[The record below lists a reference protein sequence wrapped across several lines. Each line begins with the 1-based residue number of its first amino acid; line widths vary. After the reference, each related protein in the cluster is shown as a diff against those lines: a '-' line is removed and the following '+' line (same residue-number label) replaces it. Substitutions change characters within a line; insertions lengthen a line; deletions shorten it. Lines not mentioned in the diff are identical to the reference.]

1 MLLPRFDP
9 PGFLNDFND
18 TQKAAWSKFIS
29 DRLDAEMAA
38 AAALGHH
45 FYNPT
50 KKDTAN
56 DVQTLEISW
65 TAFPHIVEVNTPSD
79 RLRWQTADGSR
90 NVQDEYCEWSV
101 TRDPAPPHKITRV
114 TFTCEGPEYWSF
126 LARTNPTKVLSLYQ
140 QFISPQV
147 KMPDLFVSNG
157 QYRPQNKWNNS
168 TTRGAMHL
176 IQGANTLGA
185 ELNIAVRSSIIRQIN
200 GTVLMGEQVLIECG
214 QYGDPER
221 HSDPHIGELI
231 NDLARQHDDITI
243 ANPVALYIKGLATS
257 GWSTPDGSDPRQYW
271 TIVRG
276 DANHAVRAVY
286 EVPKA
291 KNFTVSDITIN
302 GVPIDFGAQIADFIT
317 IKIVGQACRLGQ
329 NQTPPVT
336 QCVGAAPFAAVAHV
350 EEALAHPAVNR
361 HR

>member
-9 PGFLNDFND
+9 PAFLNDFND

-29 DRLDAEMAA
+29 DRLDAEIAA
-38 AAALGHH
+38 APGQH

-65 TAFPHIVEVNTPSD
+65 TAFPRAVAVNTPSD
-79 RLRWQTADGSR
+79 RMRWQTADGSR

-101 TRDPAPPHKITRV
+101 TRAPATPHKITRV
-114 TFTCEGPEYWSF
+114 TFTCEGPEYWNF

-147 KMPDLFVSNG
+147 KRQDLFLSNG
-157 QYRPQNKWNNS
+157 QYRPQNKWNKS
-168 TTRGAMHL
+168 TTLGAMHL
-176 IQGANTLGA
+176 IQAANTLGA
-185 ELNIAVRSSIIRQIN
+185 ELNIAVQSSIIRRIN
-200 GTVLMGEQVLIECG
+200 GTILMGEQELIDCG

-221 HSDPHIGELI
+221 NSDPHIGAQI
-231 NDLARQHDDITI
+231 NALARQQADITI
-243 ANPVALYIKGLATS
+243 ANPVALYIQGLSTN
-257 GWSTPDGSDPRQYW
+257 GWRTPDGSDPKQYW

-286 EVPKA
+286 EVPQA
-291 KNFTVSDITIN
+291 KGFTVSDITIN

-317 IKIVGQACRLGQ
+317 IKIIGQACRLGQ

-336 QCVGAAPFAAVAHV
+336 QCVGETPLAAVAHV
-350 EEALAHPAVNR
+350 EEALAHPAVSM

>member
-9 PGFLNDFND
+9 PAFLNDYND

-29 DRLDAEMAA
+29 DRLDAEIAA
-38 AAALGHH
+38 APGQH

-56 DVQTLEISW
+56 DVQTLTISW
-65 TAFPHIVEVNTPSD
+65 TAFPRSVAISAPSD
-79 RLRWQTADGSR
+79 RIRWQTADGSR

-101 TRDPAPPHKITRV
+101 TRNPTTHKITRV

-126 LARTNPTKVLSLYQ
+126 LARSNPDKVVSLYQ
-140 QFISPQV
+140 QLISPQV
-147 KMPDLFVSNG
+147 KKQDLFLANG

-176 IQGANTLGA
+176 IQQANTLGA
-185 ELNIAVRSSIIRQIN
+185 ELNIAVRASIIRQIN
-200 GTVLMGEQVLIECG
+200 GTILTGEQELIDCG

-221 HSDPHIGELI
+221 NSDPHIGAQI
-231 NDLARQHDDITI
+231 NELARQHADITI
-243 ANPVALYIKGLATS
+243 ANPVALYIQGLSTN
-257 GWSTPDGSDPRQYW
+257 GWTTPDNSDPKQYW

-286 EVPKA
+286 EVPQA
-291 KNFTVSDITIN
+291 KGFTVGDITIN
-302 GVPIDFGAQIADFIT
+302 GVPIEFGAQIADFIT
-317 IKIVGQACRLGQ
+317 IQIVGQACRFGQ

-336 QCVGAAPFAAVAHV
+336 QCVGQAPFAAVAHV
-350 EEALAHPAVNR
+350 EEALAHPAVGMNR
-361 HR
+361 

>member
-9 PGFLNDFND
+9 PAFLNDFND
-18 TQKAAWSKFIS
+18 AQKAAWSTFIS
-29 DRLDAEMAA
+29 DRLDAEIAA
-38 AAALGHH
+38 APGQH

-56 DVQTLEISW
+56 DLQTLEISW
-65 TAFPHIVEVNTPSD
+65 TAFPRIVEINAPSD
-79 RLRWQTADGSR
+79 RVRWQTADGSR

-114 TFTCEGPEYWSF
+114 TFTCEGPEYWNF

-140 QFISPQV
+140 QLISPQV
-147 KMPDLFVSNG
+147 KKQDLFLANG

-185 ELNIAVRSSIIRQIN
+185 ELNIAVQSSIIRQIN
-200 GTVLMGEQVLIECG
+200 GTVLTGEHELIDCG

-221 HSDPHIGELI
+221 HSDPHIGAQI
-231 NDLARQHDDITI
+231 NALARQQDDITI
-243 ANPVALYIKGLATS
+243 ANPVALYIKELATG
-257 GWSTPDGSDPRQYW
+257 GWSTPDGSDPKQYW

-286 EVPKA
+286 EVPPA
-291 KNFTVSDITIN
+291 KGFTVSDITIN

-317 IKIVGQACRLGQ
+317 IKIIGQACRLGQ

-336 QCVGAAPFAAVAHV
+336 QCVGETPFAAVAHV
-350 EEALAHPAVNR
+350 EEALAHPAVSM